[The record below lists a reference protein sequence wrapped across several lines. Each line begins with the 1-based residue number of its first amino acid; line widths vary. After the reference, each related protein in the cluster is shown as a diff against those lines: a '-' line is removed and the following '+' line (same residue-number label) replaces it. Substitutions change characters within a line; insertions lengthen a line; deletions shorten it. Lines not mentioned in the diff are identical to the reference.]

1 MSGFVPGL
9 GEAEIEKIRVAFSF
23 YCLSEKRAWPG
34 DRAEGRKCQ
43 EIGLGLLVEPGDHGT
58 VAWAF

>member
-23 YCLSEKRAWPG
+23 YCPSEKRAWPG

-43 EIGLGLLVEPGDHGT
+43 EIG
-58 VAWAF
+58 